1 MPRPSRVLPIAA
13 LALAVAAPAA
23 DAAWPGV
30 NGRISL
36 TQRVPAAGGVRAN
49 RDVFAYARD
58 TTRTRVTTSTDNEEQ
73 SSWSPDGLWI
83 AYKRREAVFVAPWDG
98 SVRPRELTRPNDDPV
113 NNTQPAW
120 SPDGRRIV
128 FRTNRDEPAG
138 RNVADVWE
146 MDVAMGE
153 PSARPLV
160 VRRIR
165 LPRGAVAVPGGPLPG
180 GPPAS
185 PAT

>member
-1 MPRPSRVLPIAA
+1 MPRSCCALPLAA
-13 LALAVAAPAA
+13 LALAAAAPTA

-36 TQRVPAAGGVRAN
+36 TQRVPASPGVRAN

-58 TTRTRVTTSTDNEEQ
+58 SVRTRVTTTLDNEEQ

-83 AYKRREAVFVAPWDG
+83 AYKRREAVHVSPWDG
-98 SVRPRELTRPNDDPV
+98 SIPPRALTTPNDDPV

-120 SPDGRRIV
+120 SPDGLRIV
-128 FRTNRDEPAG
+128 FRTNRDEPDG

-146 MDVAMGE
+146 MDVATGE
-153 PSARPLV
+153 RERPAAGRAAG
-160 VRRIR
+160 RRA
-165 LPRGAVAVPGGPLPG
+165 LPDVLP
-180 GPPAS
+180 
-185 PAT
+185 

>member
-113 NNTQPAW
+113 NNTQPAGARTAGGSSSAPTAT
-120 SPDGRRIV
+120 SPPGATWPTSGRWTSRWAS
-128 FRTNRDEPAG
+128 RARG
-138 RNVADVWE
+138 RSSCVAFVYR
-146 MDVAMGE
+146 A
-153 PSARPLV
+153 AL
-160 VRRIR
+160 
-165 LPRGAVAVPGGPLPG
+165 
-180 GPPAS
+180 
-185 PAT
+185 